1 MENPSLKKKELIF
14 SNKPVQPS
22 IKPINYKIFKNTTNM
37 FQPR

>member
-1 MENPSLKKKELIF
+1 MENPNLKKKELIF

-22 IKPINYKIFKNTTNM
+22 IKPPNINISNRFL